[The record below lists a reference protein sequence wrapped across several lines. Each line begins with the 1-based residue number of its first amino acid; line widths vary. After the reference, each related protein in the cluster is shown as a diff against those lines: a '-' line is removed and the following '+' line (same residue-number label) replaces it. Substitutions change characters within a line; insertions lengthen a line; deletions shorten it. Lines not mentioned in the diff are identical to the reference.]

1 MLALCR
7 TGSWRNFH
15 NVVRN
20 PLPRW
25 RNSIVV
31 HNATDVTVERTRTRQ
46 HIWITWRAIASLS
59 RRPLLER
66 PLLGEIEK
74 DDPSVRKIRTY
85 MLREIRVPFVYPIP
99 PHCTRATK
107 TLDVRFIVLLFT
119 SRPKRKRLE
128 QGRVHAMTKFDEFRY
143 PKLKNFV
150 EINDAC
156 IFFF

>member
-1 MLALCR
+1 M
-7 TGSWRNFH
+7 
-15 NVVRN
+15 
-20 PLPRW
+20 
-25 RNSIVV
+25 
-31 HNATDVTVERTRTRQ
+31 
-46 HIWITWRAIASLS
+46 
-59 RRPLLER
+59 
-66 PLLGEIEK
+66 GEIEK

-150 EINDAC
+150 EINNAC
-156 IFFF
+156 IFFFFLIQFEIRSFHRARIECMLLNEEL